1 MSLVQFFSD
10 LHLEFLNEYKFV
22 GVTKALKVN
31 SDILFL
37 GGDIGNIFANENL
50 AKFLKYLSPKFNQI
64 YYVCGNHEYYD
75 FNKKH
80 SKYFE
85 DLSDWFNFVHSE
97 MEKISFPNINLFTR
111 SNTSTEFLNDK
122 ELIGC
127 TLWSNI
133 DLSQK
138 ERFLREFNDFN
149 YIPNM
154 TCENYLKEFL
164 HDSSM
169 LSEQLLKSDKA
180 KIVLTHHYPI
190 IEPEFGYTTSDSTSL
205 YGSDL
210 NHLLEKSQCWFAG
223 HQHKPSTGKIKNF
236 YTNPIGYRGESFDQN
251 KKLNTVFPID

>member
-1 MSLVQFFSD
+1 MSLIHFFSD
-10 LHLEFLNEYKFV
+10 LHLEFLNEYKFF

-64 YYVCGNHEYYD
+64 YYVCGNHEFYD
-75 FNKKH
+75 VKKKY
-80 SKYFE
+80 SKYFG
-85 DLSDWFNFVHSE
+85 DLNDWFNFVHSE

-111 SNTSTEFLNDK
+111 NNTSTEFLNDK
-122 ELIGC
+122 ELIAC

-133 DLSQK
+133 DLNQK
-138 ERFLREFNDFN
+138 ERFLKEFNDFN

-169 LSEQLLKSDKA
+169 LNEKMLKDKA

-190 IEPEFGYTTSDSTSL
+190 NDDATSNFASL

-223 HQHKPSTGKIKNF
+223 HQHRPTSKIENF
-236 YTNPIGYRGESFDQN
+236 YTNPIGYRGESFDQD
-251 KKLNTVFPID
+251 KKLNKVFLID